1 MASNGAPTTSPSDSA
16 SFSTLPPFGVST
28 STIKGSVQ
36 NTQGPGVAPTPPQSS
51 NNSGRASVIVGSV
64 LGTASVLAGALIL
77 FLYLRRRPRRKSP
90 RQAKTTKATTVHP
103 SITPFYDEDALES
116 ASPRNEAP
124 TIPSKDQKQPLPTP
138 ASPGPSA
145 VVFGEKG
152 GSEFGLVMGPELGH
166 RGKVQCNSILFR
178 RPPMLYVASIAG
190 DLYRRDRCAGAV
202 ALTRAQPVKAI
213 ESGHSESRNGTPN
226 YIMSVSRSH
235 YYEGQEGRGLQ
246 CSHGR
251 SLKVRE
257 IFLTPVKYLQL
268 SFVTY
273 MTDYDKFQSTI
284 NLAHT
289 DGGPWM
295 CGANSSCYIGSRPTD
310 STTINYLLFGG
321 TLVAVLKVRPELAR
335 PRQIMSYKW
344 QYRAC
349 ASSPGA
355 ARQLVT
361 TIGTSTTSSA
371 IPVCPDAGY
380 TLIKTGDFT
389 IGGDGTFSIS
399 ISAGYGQI
407 SAYMIGMSFS
417 MSPKE
422 PANDP
427 NQTTGTG
434 GSQETA
440 SMAPSASTIAFDPA
454 LLTIPGS

>member
-1 MASNGAPTTSPSDSA
+1 
-16 SFSTLPPFGVST
+16 
-28 STIKGSVQ
+28 
-36 NTQGPGVAPTPPQSS
+36 
-51 NNSGRASVIVGSV
+51 
-64 LGTASVLAGALIL
+64 
-77 FLYLRRRPRRKSP
+77 
-90 RQAKTTKATTVHP
+90 
-103 SITPFYDEDALES
+103 
-116 ASPRNEAP
+116 
-124 TIPSKDQKQPLPTP
+124 
-138 ASPGPSA
+138 
-145 VVFGEKG
+145 
-152 GSEFGLVMGPELGH
+152 
-166 RGKVQCNSILFR
+166 
-178 RPPMLYVASIAG
+178 
-190 DLYRRDRCAGAV
+190 
-202 ALTRAQPVKAI
+202 
-213 ESGHSESRNGTPN
+213 
-226 YIMSVSRSH
+226 MSVSRSH

-454 LLTIPGS
+454 LLTIPGSVDTITMASNFTNLLLPSDLNAAGGPSQNTQGPGIAVASGRTTGLPMTTLIIVGSILGAISLLSIFIIGLIHVRRRPKERFLPQKGPNVIVPFHGGGVLKHSSLKIEAKAVDPTEPKRPLPPPPLSPNFVRYEKSRLPTL